1 MTHLPLILAVAVITF
16 SSRYFFFAHRA
27 IKLGRFL
34 DVFAVALF
42 VAIGTQDLIGRG
54 GEASGPNL
62 AAFGGAVVGG
72 LLFRRSML
80 GVVITGLSFYWA
92 ARLLLS

>member
-1 MTHLPLILAVAVITF
+1 MTHLPMILAVAAITF
-16 SSRYFFFAHRA
+16 SSRYFFFAHRS

-42 VAIGTQDLIGRG
+42 VAIGTQDLIGTG
-54 GEASGPNL
+54 NDATPPNV
-62 AAFGGAVVGG
+62 AAFIGAIVGG

-80 GVVITGLSFYWA
+80 GVVITGLGFYWG
-92 ARLLLS
+92 ARLLL

>member
-16 SSRYFFFAHRA
+16 SSRYFFFAHRS

-42 VAIGTQDLIGRG
+42 VAIGTQDLIGSG
-54 GEASGPNL
+54 GDATPPNV
-62 AAFGGAVVGG
+62 AAFIGAVAGG

-80 GVVITGLSFYWA
+80 GVVITGLGFYWG
-92 ARLLLS
+92 ARLLL